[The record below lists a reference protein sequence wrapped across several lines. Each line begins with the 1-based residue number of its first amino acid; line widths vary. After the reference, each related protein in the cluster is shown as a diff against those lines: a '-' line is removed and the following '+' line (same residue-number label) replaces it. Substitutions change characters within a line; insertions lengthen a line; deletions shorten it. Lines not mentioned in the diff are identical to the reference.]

1 LKPLWR
7 AVLFFLPLAVVF
19 GTPALALWIGGEFT
33 SPDTV
38 IARQIKDD
46 RLVLHGPAYTNSAS
60 YVKMHELIRRRP
72 DLLVLGNSR
81 VMQFRR
87 SFFRPEIRFYNAGGT
102 VAKIQHYRAF
112 LELLPPEA
120 LPQTLIIGTD
130 TAYYHLAFDKLDKD
144 GFNVAWL
151 REQLTK
157 YTEPGEVMH
166 TRWRDVWTAL
176 IGGKVDVSQLLT
188 LRGLS
193 TRIGFAAV
201 CRGQGFRNDGS
212 YKYGG
217 IDDDIS
223 DPRHRDHAFATTLK
237 QVATGRG
244 RFPWGDTPSEPALRE
259 TDALLDFCAAHGIQV
274 IGFMPPHAHAVWD
287 AMEALGP
294 KYEYIRK
301 LEPELRSRFERRGFE
316 FYNFSD
322 FAMIGSPDSDAID
335 GYHGS
340 ERTYLRLLIVM
351 LERGSR
357 LNAVAD
363 VSALRAA
370 LAASTRHTS
379 VFPEL
384 P

>member
-1 LKPLWR
+1 MKPHWR
-7 AVLFFLPLAVVF
+7 AILFFLPLAVVF
-19 GTPALALWIGGEFT
+19 GTPALALWVGGEFT

-38 IARQIKDD
+38 VARQIKDD

-60 YVKMHELIRRRP
+60 YTKMRLLTLRKPEV
-72 DLLVLGNSR
+72 LVLGNSR

-87 SFFRPEIRFYNAGGT
+87 SFFLPDVRFYNAGGT

-112 LELLPPEA
+112 LSRLPREA
-120 LPQTLIIGTD
+120 LPRTLIIGTD
-130 TAYYHLAFDKLDKD
+130 TAYYHLAFDKLDRD

-151 REQLTK
+151 EQQLT
-157 YTEPGEVMH
+157 THSTPAEVYH
-166 TRWRDVWTAL
+166 GHWRDVW
-176 IGGKVDVSQLLT
+176 GGLWDGKIPVPALLT

-201 CRGQGFRNDGS
+201 SLDRGFRNDGS
-212 YKYGG
+212 YRYAG
-217 IDDDIS
+217 IDLDIN
-223 DPRHRDHAFATTLK
+223 DAKHRDYRFGTTVK
-237 QVATGRG
+237 QVAAGRG

-259 TDALLDFCAAHGIQV
+259 TDALLDFCRERGIHV
-274 IGFMPPHAHAVWD
+274 IGFMPPHAHAVWA

-301 LEPELRSRFERRGFE
+301 LEPALRSRFESRGFE
-316 FYNFSD
+316 FYDFSD

-340 ERTYLRLLIVM
+340 ERTYLRLLIAM

-357 LNAVAD
+357 LNAVANLPE
-363 VSALRAA
+363 LRAA
-370 LAASTRHTS
+370 LDSSTRHTS
-379 VFPEL
+379 IFPEL